1 MVEIHQHIER
11 VFFTQNSKS
20 EIVENLKIHHLFK
33 KHFMKEIL
41 VLLKLSILNFF
52 EIQTYNLLWCILRYY
67 DE

>member
-52 EIQTYNLLWCILRYY
+52 EIQTYNLLWCILRYC